1 MALITTALELTAHLI
16 NVLPI
21 HEIKE
26 VRREYRQQID
36 PITRKLWKEHMNL
49 AQKQAVIYAR
59 AYIAMTS
66 RKLSKKKR

>member
-1 MALITTALELTAHLI
+1 MSIITTALELAAHLV

-36 PITRKLWKEHMNL
+36 PITRKLWKEHMRL
-49 AQKQAVIYAR
+49 AREQALIYAR
-59 AYIAMTS
+59 AYFNLTI
-66 RKLSKKKR
+66 SKRPKK